1 MVVGSRPYPDEKVK
15 EKIKLN
21 ILSLLH
27 EKYGLVEGDFLSAEL
42 TMVPAGAARD
52 VGFDR
57 SMIGFLRSRRQGMCL
72 YLSAGGNGCG
82 CPCFHFGDSIR

>member
-57 SMIGFLRSRRQGMCL
+57 SMIGSYGHDDKVWCL
-72 YLSAGGNGCG
+72 YLSAGGKDVAA
-82 CPCFHFGDSIR
+82 PAFTSGDSIR